1 MLEKHSRYRPV
12 HIYAPS
18 ITAFLSTV
26 VCLSISFWQF
36 ISTHSQIQQE
46 RMVNQSPQLSKAADL
61 WKLLQ
66 IRKKSGTYI
75 LDGNSLTIADVV
87 ATSLY
92 VNPLVDIDPQRY
104 GSNPSHS
111 TL

>member
-1 MLEKHSRYRPV
+1 
-12 HIYAPS
+12 
-18 ITAFLSTV
+18 
-26 VCLSISFWQF
+26 
-36 ISTHSQIQQE
+36 
-46 RMVNQSPQLSKAADL
+46 MVNQSPQLAKAVEL

-66 IRKKSGTYI
+66 IRKKSGTYT

-104 GSNPSHS
+104 ASNLNHS
-111 TL
+111 PL